1 MTATISA
8 DQLLIK
14 INQLLDDNT
23 SSLLGFATEKEKAQQ
38 LVNGQHDKVAQLQKL
53 HQEMIEM
60 QEHSEVSIDDI
71 KSIKTKFDQAYQA
84 YREEYHLLKE
94 LYLTISVSFTTE
106 KYVLKRCFFGE
117 SDQAL
122 TQIMEKTADQDLQ
135 IAQLNEIVSSIE
147 EG

>member
-8 DQLLIK
+8 DQLLKK

-38 LVNGQHDKVAQLQKL
+38 LVNGQHDKVAQLQQL

-60 QEHSEVSIDDI
+60 QEHPEVSIDDI

-84 YREEYHLLKE
+84 YREEYNLLKE
-94 LYLTISVSFTTE
+94 LYLTISVSFITE

-117 SDQAL
+117 SDKVL
-122 TQIMEKTADQDLQ
+122 TQIMEKTADQDQQ

>member
-8 DQLLIK
+8 DQLLKK

-38 LVNGQHDKVAQLQKL
+38 LVNGQHDKVAQLQQL
-53 HQEMIEM
+53 HKEMIEM
-60 QEHSEVSIDDI
+60 QEHPEVSIDDI

-84 YREEYHLLKE
+84 YREEYNLLKE
-94 LYLTISVSFTTE
+94 LYLTISVSFITE

-117 SDQAL
+117 SDKVL
-122 TQIMEKTADQDLQ
+122 TQIMEKTADQDQQ

>member
-38 LVNGQHDKVAQLQKL
+38 LVNGQHDKVAQLQQL

-71 KSIKTKFDQAYQA
+71 KSIKTKFDQAHQA

-122 TQIMEKTADQDLQ
+122 SQIMEKTADQDLQ

>member
-38 LVNGQHDKVAQLQKL
+38 LVNGQHDKVAQLQQL